1 MTILR
6 RTGALT
12 LIPGTPGIPATPGW
26 TERKVVPDPPSQTT
40 MPFQGIGGSGIGTEQ
55 VIGKGETVIVE
66 APGNSPGDGAYP
78 PTPGAEYVD
87 GYNGQKGKY
96 VRIIY
101 PDGTIRVV
109 KV

>member
-6 RTGALT
+6 RTGAFT
-12 LIPGTPGIPATPGW
+12 LIPGIPGTPGTPGW
-26 TERKVVPDPPSQTT
+26 REYKEVAAPISQKT
-40 MPFQGIGGSGIGTEQ
+40 MPFPGAGGGIATEH
-55 VIGKGETVIVE
+55 VIGKGETVIVSDGSPP
-66 APGNSPGDGAYP
+66 PGGEAYP
-78 PTPGAEYVD
+78 PTPGTEYVD

-109 KV
+109 RV

>member
-40 MPFQGIGGSGIGTEQ
+40 MPFQGIGGSGIGTEH

-66 APGNSPGDGAYP
+66 APGKSPGNEAYP
-78 PTPGAEYVD
+78 PTPLAEYVD

>member
-12 LIPGTPGIPATPGW
+12 LIPGIPGVPATPGW

-40 MPFQGIGGSGIGTEQ
+40 MPFGGSGGGGIGTEQ
-55 VIGKGETVIVE
+55 VIGKGDTVIVSDGGLP
-66 APGNSPGDGAYP
+66 PGGGTYP
-78 PTPGAEYVD
+78 PTPGTEYVD
-87 GYNGQKGKY
+87 SYNGEKGKY

>member
-26 TERKVVPDPPSQTT
+26 SEYRLVPDPPSQTT
-40 MPFQGIGGSGIGTEQ
+40 MPFPSVGGIGTEH
-55 VIGKGETVIVE
+55 VIGKGETVIVSDGGLP
-66 APGNSPGDGAYP
+66 PGGGSYP
-78 PTPGAEYVD
+78 PTPGTEYVD
-87 GYNGQKGKY
+87 GYNGEKGKY